1 MLRAASRAQI
11 FRRLEI
17 STDVSYAFLGMAKL
31 FATLFSWSHL
41 QARHL
46 PTSPRSH
53 PISPFHDLR
62 SHLQARHLPTSPRS
76 PPIPSDLPLP
86 RPSLTVHRFS
96 WSHLQACLWGLLPQL
111 SGETYNWIVALRRSH
126 ADCALY
132 ADSCD
137 VPLAPW
143 DVYSAAFYWSV
154 MTLSSVGYGEM
165 LPVTTVERTCC
176 SVLMLFS
183 SMLWCAAISH
193 ELP

>member
-1 MLRAASRAQI
+1 MTLERSAARW
-11 FRRLEI
+11 FW
-17 STDVSYAFLGMAKL
+17 TG
-31 FATLFSWSHL
+31 
-41 QARHL
+41 
-46 PTSPRSH
+46 
-53 PISPFHDLR
+53 
-62 SHLQARHLPTSPRS
+62 
-76 PPIPSDLPLP
+76 
-86 RPSLTVHRFS
+86 
-96 WSHLQACLWGLLPQL
+96 
-111 SGETYNWIVALRRSH
+111 VALAS
-126 ADCALY
+126 ALSCALY